1 MTGLVCLPITLAT
14 PVRTPSISR
23 GVFCADTGADHAV
36 AFMCARLVMP
46 QQCTKFYQ
54 RLALN
59 RSWPTNTQRGARGD
73 KQNGWVERE
82 RVSCCVRRMGECAAA
97 HPCTRRGRGLS
108 DEV

>member
-46 QQCTKFYQ
+46 QQF
-54 RLALN
+54 
-59 RSWPTNTQRGARGD
+59 
-73 KQNGWVERE
+73 
-82 RVSCCVRRMGECAAA
+82 
-97 HPCTRRGRGLS
+97 
-108 DEV
+108 

>member
-46 QQCTKFYQ
+46 QHVLPTVGSQPFLAHEHAEGSARRQTK
-54 RLALN
+54 
-59 RSWPTNTQRGARGD
+59 
-73 KQNGWVERE
+73 WV
-82 RVSCCVRRMGECAAA
+82 G
-97 HPCTRRGRGLS
+97 
-108 DEV
+108 